1 MWPMIAEPGLR
12 CAQCRHDIA
21 PGRLC
26 LSELPEETPP
36 GLQRGD
42 FRHYC
47 LGCPQC
53 WAPGRHACYV
63 RHLDG
68 GANAGPTP
76 RSLPCARCARRIAAG
91 ERAAVDAYY
100 DWPAAVESGA
110 DAGNAARLL
119 SSAGPAVAAAPAD
132 ALLRGL
138 PSGSFDGY
146 SQTLRSKFAYAGLG
160 GERGVRSAAEAQAFY
175 QDSIP
180 YPIRNL
186 GEDAVS
192 RFLAGKEASHLQ
204 SVRNAPH
211 LAAENS
217 NFIWENDSLNRA
229 RGAANMTSGEQLRA
243 QADNAFDA
251 AGIMFRDCL
260 ETSGMTA
267 LYAAL
272 LEAPVAAIE
281 NWLHYRRGRK
291 TGEEAVKDAA
301 IAIAK
306 RAVSG
311 ATIGFTITA
320 AVALAGAA
328 PLLTTIAPA
337 LLPVGMALYAYNA
350 LKRIT
355 DAYAHGLPLHRVGTY
370 FCAPRCHTRFA
381 WETGQSALLRW
392 ENNRVTAA

>member
-1 MWPMIAEPGLR
+1 M
-12 CAQCRHDIA
+12 
-21 PGRLC
+21 
-26 LSELPEETPP
+26 
-36 GLQRGD
+36 
-42 FRHYC
+42 
-47 LGCPQC
+47 
-53 WAPGRHACYV
+53 
-63 RHLDG
+63 
-68 GANAGPTP
+68 
-76 RSLPCARCARRIAAG
+76 
-91 ERAAVDAYY
+91 
-100 DWPAAVESGA
+100 
-110 DAGNAARLL
+110 
-119 SSAGPAVAAAPAD
+119 
-132 ALLRGL
+132 
-138 PSGSFDGY
+138 
-146 SQTLRSKFAYAGLG
+146 RSKFAASGLG

-186 GEDAVS
+186 GEDAVK
-192 RFLAGKEASHLQ
+192 RFLAGKDASHLQ

-217 NFIWENDSLNRA
+217 NLIWESDSLNRA
-229 RGAANMTSGEQLRA
+229 RGAANMTGGELRHT
-243 QADNAFDA
+243 QAGNNFDA

-260 ETSGMTA
+260 ETAGMTA
-267 LYAAL
+267 LYAGL

-306 RAVSG
+306 LAVSG

-328 PLLTTIAPA
+328 PLLITIAPA

-355 DAYAHGLPLHRVGTY
+355 DAYAHGLPLPRVGTY
-370 FCAPRCHTRFA
+370 VCAPRCHTRFA

-392 ENNRVTAA
+392 ENNRVTTAA